1 MQWQSRITVDPQV
14 CHGQACILGTRI
26 PVSVIL
32 DNLAVGIAKDEIL
45 KSYPTLSA
53 LDLDA
58 ALSFAADLAK
68 QRVVPLTAT
77 QHA

>member
-32 DNLAVGIAKDEIL
+32 DNLAVGIARDEIL
-45 KSYPTLSA
+45 KSYPTLSG
-53 LDLDA
+53 LDVDA

-77 QHA
+77 HA

>member
-1 MQWQSRITVDPQV
+1 MQWQSRITVGPQV

-26 PVSVIL
+26 PVNVIL
-32 DNLAVGIAKDEIL
+32 DNLAVGIARDEIL

-58 ALSFAADLAK
+58 AMSFAADLAK
-68 QRVVPLTAT
+68 QRVVPLTGT
-77 QHA
+77 HA

>member
-32 DNLAVGIAKDEIL
+32 DNLAVGIARDEIL
-45 KSYPTLSA
+45 KSYPTLSG

-58 ALSFAADLAK
+58 AMSFAADLSK
-68 QRVVPLTAT
+68 QRVVPLTVT
-77 QHA
+77 HA